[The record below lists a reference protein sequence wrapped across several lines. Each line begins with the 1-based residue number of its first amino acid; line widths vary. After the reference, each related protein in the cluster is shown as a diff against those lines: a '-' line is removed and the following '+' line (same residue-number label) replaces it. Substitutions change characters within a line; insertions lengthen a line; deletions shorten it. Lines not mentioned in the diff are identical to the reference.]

1 MAASSVSFC
10 VDTLT
15 YSPPAIEKAPAKIAD
30 KAEIKINQMFD
41 VALATP
47 ITTPAMEMIPSLA
60 PKTPALK
67 IFKRS
72 AKFLSSKFITP
83 YLESF

>member
-1 MAASSVSFC
+1 
-10 VDTLT
+10 
-15 YSPPAIEKAPAKIAD
+15 
-30 KAEIKINQMFD
+30 MFD

-72 AKFLSSKFITP
+72 AKFLSSNLFTP

>member
-10 VDTLT
+10 VETLT
-15 YSPPAIEKAPAKIAD
+15 YSPPAIEKAPAKMAD

-47 ITTPAMEMIPSLA
+47 ITTPAMEIMPSLA
-60 PKTPALK
+60 PNTPALK

-72 AKFLSSKFITP
+72 AKFLSSNLFAP

>member
-1 MAASSVSFC
+1 M
-10 VDTLT
+10 
-15 YSPPAIEKAPAKIAD
+15 
-30 KAEIKINQMFD
+30 NQMLD

-47 ITTPAMEMIPSLA
+47 ITTPAMEIIPSLA

-72 AKFLSSKFITP
+72 AKFLSSNSLTP
-83 YLESF
+83 YLE